1 MHLWFLVTGSPETTL
16 NFQDLK
22 NGDTTCDGL
31 LTQLQDGA
39 TAWSHCTKAGDAER
53 QIEIVSRE
61 NRVVLSVTVRG
72 AGANAALALRM
83 SYRAEPIE
91 SVVGVCE
98 FGWVVLRQFCI
109 TALEGVKLPWTQ
121 AEVECSRKGGHLAS
135 IRSEQDQ
142 KILDNLLVNR

>member
-1 MHLWFLVTGSPETTL
+1 M
-16 NFQDLK
+16 
-22 NGDTTCDGL
+22 
-31 LTQLQDGA
+31 
-39 TAWSHCTKAGDAER
+39 
-53 QIEIVSRE
+53 
-61 NRVVLSVTVRG
+61 RG